1 MAEPAKYFSN
11 VILSQYVM
19 TGIPVDVH
27 VDGGYLRLTDVE
39 DVEDPYYGFGM
50 DADGGMHE
58 FDYRMIDHIL
68 VNGNNIT
75 LDTYNK
81 AMGTASKEEKPEGEE
96 EKPEGEEEPKKEE
109 SVMKLKSLIEKSV
122 SKQQQKLFG
131 TALSVKRGE
140 TPANKVSKD
149 VKTLAKS
156 MPEKELE
163 KFAATKH
170 KDLPKKVNEDLENDK
185 KKLQKLKQEKA
196 KQAKEIATLTLKIA
210 DQEADAAQSG
220 VTEGSDPVT
229 SVSEPYTI
237 QIGDLVQNI
246 NTACPHYGS
255 MGIVQ
260 KLISLPDDMGTLVKY
275 TVTNDGDTYS
285 AGDSLIKTVDQL
297 SLADVEDEIDMN
309 DYTDEYDEYDV
320 VDYDFGDE
328 DDYEYYEDEEDEEL
342 DDEDND

>member
-19 TGIPVDVH
+19 TGIPVDVQ
-27 VDGGYLRLTDVE
+27 VDGKYLRLTDVE

-81 AMGTASKEEKPEGEE
+81 GMGLASKEETPAEE
-96 EKPEGEEEPKKEE
+96 EKPEGEEETKKEE
-109 SVMKLKSLIEKSV
+109 STMKLKSLIEKSV

-131 TALSVKRGE
+131 TALSVKRGD
-140 TPANKVSKD
+140 TPASKVGKD

-163 KFAATKH
+163 KFAGTKH
-170 KDLPKKVNEDLENDK
+170 KGLPKKVTEDLESDK
-185 KKLQKLKQEKA
+185 KKLQKLKLQKA
-196 KQAKEIATLTLKIA
+196 DQAEDIAALTLKIA
-210 DQEADAAQSG
+210 DQEAKAARAG
-220 VTEGSDPVT
+220 VTSESSEPIT

-237 QIGDLVQNI
+237 QVGDLVQNI

-275 TVTNDGDTYS
+275 TVTNSGDNYS
-285 AGDSLIKTVDQL
+285 AGDSLIKTTDQL
-297 SLADVEDEIDMN
+297 TLAGAEDEIDMN
-309 DYTDEYDEYDV
+309 DYSDEYDDYDV
-320 VDYDFGDE
+320 VDYDFGDA
-328 DDYEYYEDEEDEEL
+328 DDYEYYDDEDDT
-342 DDEDND
+342 DEDND